1 MTQGLRIVFPTVAS
15 SSGHERLYSVAF
27 VINALRGREGDIF
40 PFVRA
45 KIRLSFHIEMLN
57 VAASVHPR

>member
-45 KIRLSFHIEMLN
+45 KILSFHIEMLN